1 MAISTSSGRKLTV
14 APSPIHT
21 PATPDRW
28 RERMGETM
36 RSPVSSDSG
45 WSVWN
50 ALGAPATGLSIDSA
64 AAATSPG

>member
-21 PATPDRW
+21 FDRW

-50 ALGAPATGLSIDSA
+50 ALGAPATGPTSA
-64 AAATSPG
+64 LMKSPR